1 MTLTPVCMPTWE
13 SWVRLQLMPGVGP
26 QTARRLLLQTGS
38 PEAALA
44 CVREGGV
51 SGRNRSSPSANTHAP
66 ADWRHTCARITDW
79 LASPRPGEQHAL
91 WTLDHPHYPA
101 ALREIPDPPL
111 CLFVRGQ
118 CRPLPERCVAL
129 VGSRNA
135 TRQGLDNARDFA
147 RTLADLGWCVVS
159 GLALGI
165 DGAAH
170 QGALASQQPDSTLA
184 VVGTGLDQTYPAQH
198 RLLADEIASRSLLMS
213 ELVPGTPPL
222 AVHFPR
228 RNRIIAG
235 LTRATV
241 VVEASLRSGSLITAN
256 QALEQG
262 RDVMAV
268 PGSIHSTQSRG
279 CHALIK
285 QGAKLVESIED
296 ILVELRH
303 PESRHPRDELALLAG
318 GPKVLSAE
326 PARSARS
333 LANTANHADCPP
345 PDDHRDIWEALG
357 LDPAPLETLCR
368 RIQQETAQVLAGL
381 LALELGGWV
390 ERLPGGR
397 FQRVR

>member
-1 MTLTPVCMPTWE
+1 MTPITNCMPTWE
-13 SWVRLQLMPGVGP
+13 SWVRLQLTPGLGP
-26 QTARRLLLQTGS
+26 QAVRRLLHHTGS

-44 CVREGGV
+44 GVREAGGRV
-51 SGRNRSSPSANTHAP
+51 LNPGPAP
-66 ADWRHTCARITDW
+66 TIAQPPTDWRQVCDRITDW

-91 WTLDHPHYPA
+91 WTLDHPQYPS

-118 CRPLPERCVAL
+118 CHAVSERCVAL

-135 TRQGLDNARDFA
+135 TRQGLENAKGFA
-147 RTLADLGWCVVS
+147 QALADRGWCVVS

-170 QGALASQQPDSTLA
+170 QGALASRLPGSTLA
-184 VVGTGLDQTYPAQH
+184 VVGTGPDQTYPAQH
-198 RLLADEIASRSLLMS
+198 RLLADEIASRSVVLS

-222 AVHFPR
+222 AFHFPR

-235 LTRATV
+235 LSQATL
-241 VVEASLRSGSLITAN
+241 VVEASLRSGSLITAQ
-256 QALEQG
+256 QALDQG

-268 PGSIHSTQSRG
+268 PGSIHATQSRG
-279 CHALIK
+279 CHALLK

-296 ILVELRH
+296 ILGELRD
-303 PESRHPRDELALLAG
+303 PGAGRADPGAQTGVPLGSDAPTRHHARLT
-318 GPKVLSAE
+318 
-326 PARSARS
+326 PA
-333 LANTANHADCPP
+333 PP
-345 PDDHRDIWEALG
+345 APDDHRDIWEALG
-357 LDPAPLETLCR
+357 LDPAPLETLCL

>member
-1 MTLTPVCMPTWE
+1 MTQTPDCMPTWE
-13 SWVRLQLMPGVGP
+13 SWVRLQLTPGVGP
-26 QTARRLLLQTGS
+26 QAVHRLLQQAGS

-44 CVREGGV
+44 CVREAGGA
-51 SGRNRSSPSANTHAP
+51 RLNRALSHALEHAP
-66 ADWRHTCARITDW
+66 ADWRQVCDRISDW
-79 LASPRPGEQHAL
+79 LAAPRPGEQHAL
-91 WTLDHPHYPA
+91 WTPDHPQYPA

-118 CRPLPERCVAL
+118 CRTVSERCVAL

-135 TRQGLDNARDFA
+135 TRQGLENAKGFA
-147 RTLADLGWCVVS
+147 QALAERGWCVVS

-170 QGALASQQPDSTLA
+170 QGALASQQAGGTLA
-184 VVGTGLDQTYPAQH
+184 VVGTGLDHTYPAQH
-198 RLLADEIASRSLLMS
+198 RLLADEIASRSVLLS
-213 ELVPGTPPL
+213 ELMPGTPPL
-222 AVHFPR
+222 AFHFPR

-235 LTRATV
+235 LSQATV
-241 VVEASLRSGSLITAN
+241 VVEASLRSGSLITAQ

-268 PGSIHSTQSRG
+268 PGSIHATQSRG
-279 CHALIK
+279 CHALLN

-296 ILVELRH
+296 ILVELRD
-303 PESRHPRDELALLAG
+303 SVTG
-318 GPKVLSAE
+318 STTYAE
-326 PARSARS
+326 QGTLPLEPGAPARPSALS
-333 LANTANHADCPP
+333 TPP
-345 PDDHRDIWEALG
+345 APDEHRDIWEALG
-357 LDPAPLETLCR
+357 LDPAPLETLCL

>member
-1 MTLTPVCMPTWE
+1 MTQTPNCMPTWE
-13 SWVRLQLMPGVGP
+13 SWVRLQLTPGVGS
-26 QTARRLLLQTGS
+26 QAVRRLLQHTGS

-44 CVREGGV
+44 GVREAGR
-51 SGRNRSSPSANTHAP
+51 SGLSRGSSQVLALPP
-66 ADWRHTCARITDW
+66 ADWRQVCDRITDW
-79 LASPRPGEQHAL
+79 LASPRAGEQHAL
-91 WTLDHPHYPA
+91 WTLDHPQYPA

-118 CRPLPERCVAL
+118 CQAVSERCVAL

-135 TRQGLDNARDFA
+135 TRQGLENAQGFA
-147 RTLADLGWCVVS
+147 QALADRGWCVVS

-170 QGALASQQPDSTLA
+170 QGALASRQPGGTLA

-198 RLLADEIASRSLLMS
+198 RLLADEIASRSVLLS

-222 AVHFPR
+222 AFHFPR

-235 LTRATV
+235 LSQATL
-241 VVEASLRSGSLITAN
+241 VVEASLRSGSLITAQ

-268 PGSIHSTQSRG
+268 PGSIHATQSRG
-279 CHALIK
+279 CHALLK

-296 ILVELRH
+296 ILVELRD
-303 PESRHPRDELALLAG
+303 PGADRVGLRDQAALPLAPAA
-318 GPKVLSAE
+318 PDA
-326 PARSARS
+326 PARHGVRTSPT
-333 LANTANHADCPP
+333 LPP

-357 LDPAPLETLCR
+357 LDPAPLEILCL
-368 RIQQETAQVLAGL
+368 RIQQETAHVLAGL

>member
-1 MTLTPVCMPTWE
+1 
-13 SWVRLQLMPGVGP
+13 
-26 QTARRLLLQTGS
+26 
-38 PEAALA
+38 
-44 CVREGGV
+44 
-51 SGRNRSSPSANTHAP
+51 
-66 ADWRHTCARITDW
+66 
-79 LASPRPGEQHAL
+79 
-91 WTLDHPHYPA
+91 
-101 ALREIPDPPL
+101 
-111 CLFVRGQ
+111 
-118 CRPLPERCVAL
+118 VAL

-147 RTLADLGWCVVS
+147 RTLATQGWCVVS

-170 QGALASQQPDSTLA
+170 QGALAARQAGGTLA

-198 RLLADEIASRSLLMS
+198 RLLADEIASRGLLMS
-213 ELVPGTPPL
+213 EFVPGTPPL
-222 AVHFPR
+222 AANFPR

-235 LTRATV
+235 LSQATV

-268 PGSIHSTQSRG
+268 PGSIHSPQSRG

-296 ILVELRH
+296 ILEELRQPASH
-303 PESRHPRDELALLAG
+303 TIPLDDDPPELPLAREPMPRAGTRQESR
-318 GPKVLSAE
+318 
-326 PARSARS
+326 
-333 LANTANHADCPP
+333 PP
-345 PDDHRDIWEALG
+345 PPPEHLDIWEALG
-357 LDPAPLETLCR
+357 LDPTPLEVLCR

-381 LALELGGWV
+381 LALELGGWI

>member
-1 MTLTPVCMPTWE
+1 MTQTPDCMPTWE
-13 SWVRLQLMPGVGP
+13 SWVRLQLTPGVGP
-26 QTARRLLLQTGS
+26 QAVRRLLHHTGS
-38 PEAALA
+38 PEAAWA
-44 CVREGGV
+44 CVREAGA
-51 SGRNRSSPSANTHAP
+51 SGLTPASSPSLAHAP
-66 ADWRHTCARITDW
+66 TDWRQVCDRITDW
-79 LASPRPGEQHAL
+79 LGSPRPGEQHAL
-91 WTLDHPHYPA
+91 WTLDHPQYPA

-118 CRPLPERCVAL
+118 CRAVGERCVAL

-135 TRQGLDNARDFA
+135 TRQGLENAKDFA
-147 RTLADLGWCVVS
+147 RALADGGWCVVS

-170 QGALASQQPDSTLA
+170 QGALASQQPGGTLA

-198 RLLADEIASRSLLMS
+198 RLLADEIASRSVLLS

-222 AVHFPR
+222 AFHFPR

-235 LTRATV
+235 LSQATV
-241 VVEASLRSGSLITAN
+241 VVEASLRSGSLITAH

-268 PGSIHSTQSRG
+268 PGSIHAPQSRG

-303 PESRHPRDELALLAG
+303 PVMPAASPLAQQTALPLASCA
-318 GPKVLSAE
+318 PPPST
-326 PARSARS
+326 S
-333 LANTANHADCPP
+333 LAIQPA

>member
-1 MTLTPVCMPTWE
+1 MKPIPDCSPAWE
-13 SWVRLQLMPGVGP
+13 SWVLLQLTPGVGP
-26 QTARRLLLQTGS
+26 QTVRRLLQHTGS
-38 PEAALA
+38 VQAALA
-44 CVREGGV
+44 CLREGAV
-51 SGRNRSSPSANTHAP
+51 PAPPLSPTQAP
-66 ADWRHTCARITDW
+66 ADWRQVCDRIADW
-79 LASPRPGEQHAL
+79 LACARPGEQHAL

-118 CRPLPERCVAL
+118 CRPPPQRSVAL

-147 RTLADLGWCVVS
+147 RTLADRGWCVVS

-170 QGALASQQPDSTLA
+170 QGALASRQVGSTLA

-198 RLLADEIASRSLLMS
+198 RLLGDEIASRGLLMS
-213 ELVPGTPPL
+213 EFVPGTAPL
-222 AVHFPR
+222 ASNFPR
-228 RNRIIAG
+228 RNRLIAG
-235 LTRATV
+235 LSRATV
-241 VVEASLRSGSLITAN
+241 VVEASLRSGSLITAH
-256 QALEQG
+256 QALDQG

-296 ILVELRH
+296 VLVELRH
-303 PESRHPRDELALLAG
+303 SVGSESSGSLVADGQPGWLPEMASCHQAEGPVPSGDTTSRLL
-318 GPKVLSAE
+318 
-326 PARSARS
+326 
-333 LANTANHADCPP
+333 P
-345 PDDHRDIWEALG
+345 PDEHRDIWEALG
-357 LDPAPLETLCR
+357 LDPAPLDILCR
-368 RIQQETAQVLAGL
+368 RIHQETAQVLAGL
-381 LALELGGWV
+381 LALELGGWI

>member
-1 MTLTPVCMPTWE
+1 MTTTLPCMPTWE
-13 SWVRLQLMPGVGP
+13 SWVRLHLTPGIGP
-26 QTARRLLLQTGS
+26 QAVQRLLNHCGSVQEALHCIKDGAAPGLSRLQTQ
-38 PEAALA
+38 ALA
-44 CVREGGV
+44 HVPV
-51 SGRNRSSPSANTHAP
+51 
-66 ADWRHTCARITDW
+66 DWRQLCDRISEW
-79 LASPRPGEQHAL
+79 LMCPRPGEQHAL

-101 ALREIPDPPL
+101 ALRETADPPL

-118 CRPLPERCVAL
+118 CQPIPQACVAV

-135 TRQGLDNARDFA
+135 TRQGLDNAQHFA
-147 RTLADLGWCVVS
+147 RSLADQGWCVVS

-170 QGALASQQPDSTLA
+170 QGALASQQSLCTLA

-198 RLLADEIASRSLLMS
+198 RVLGDEIASRGLLLS
-213 ELVPGTPPL
+213 ELMPGTPPL
-222 AVHFPR
+222 AAHFPK

-235 LTRATV
+235 LSHATL

-256 QALEQG
+256 LALEQG

-268 PGSIHSTQSRG
+268 PGSIHAVQSRG

-285 QGAKLVESIED
+285 QGAKLVESVDD
-296 ILVELRH
+296 ILVELH
-303 PESRHPRDELALLAG
+303 PLVGDPAITAQAQTVLPLETIADSPAQSAAL
-318 GPKVLSAE
+318 
-326 PARSARS
+326 
-333 LANTANHADCPP
+333 P
-345 PDDHRDIWEALG
+345 PDEHRDIWEALG

-381 LALELGGWV
+381 LALELGGWI

>member
-1 MTLTPVCMPTWE
+1 MTPMPDCMPTWE
-13 SWVRLQLMPGVGP
+13 SWVRLQLTPGIGP
-26 QTARRLLLQTGS
+26 QAVRRLLQQAGS

-44 CVREGGV
+44 CVREAGGAGPV
-51 SGRNRSSPSANTHAP
+51 RGSAAALAHTP
-66 ADWRHTCARITDW
+66 ADWRQVCDRITDW
-79 LASPRPGEQHAL
+79 LASPRPGEQHAV
-91 WTLDHPHYPA
+91 WTLDHPLYPA
-101 ALREIPDPPL
+101 SLREIPDPPL

-118 CRPLPERCVAL
+118 CHRVSTQCVAL
-129 VGSRNA
+129 VGSRHA
-135 TRQGLDNARDFA
+135 TRQGLENAKDFA

-170 QGALASQQPDSTLA
+170 QGALASQQPGGTLA
-184 VVGTGLDQTYPAQH
+184 VVGTGLDGTYPAQH
-198 RLLADEIASRSLLMS
+198 RLLADEIASRSVLLS

-222 AVHFPR
+222 AFHFPR
-228 RNRIIAG
+228 RNRLIAG
-235 LTRATV
+235 LSQATV
-241 VVEASLRSGSLITAN
+241 VVEASLRSGSLITAH

-268 PGSIHSTQSRG
+268 PGSIHAPQSRG

-303 PESRHPRDELALLAG
+303 TGPEPLSPGKPAAL
-318 GPKVLSAE
+318 PQPPSS
-326 PARSARS
+326 SAR
-333 LANTANHADCPP
+333 THALRADPAP
-345 PDDHRDIWEALG
+345 VPDEHRDIWEALG

>member
-1 MTLTPVCMPTWE
+1 MTQTPDCMPTWE
-13 SWVRLQLMPGVGP
+13 SWVRLQLTPGVGP
-26 QTARRLLLQTGS
+26 QAVRRLLQQAGS

-44 CVREGGV
+44 CVLEAGGA
-51 SGRNRSSPSANTHAP
+51 GLRHAPTHALVQPP
-66 ADWRHTCARITDW
+66 ADWRQVCDRIAEW

-91 WTLDHPHYPA
+91 WTLDHPQYPA
-101 ALREIPDPPL
+101 LLREIPDPPL

-118 CRPLPERCVAL
+118 CQAVSPRCVAL

-135 TRQGLDNARDFA
+135 TRQGLENAKAFA
-147 RTLADLGWCVVS
+147 RTLADRGWCVVS

-170 QGALASQQPDSTLA
+170 QGALASQQPGGTLA
-184 VVGTGLDQTYPAQH
+184 VVGTGLDDTYPAQH
-198 RLLADEIASRSLLMS
+198 RLLADEIASRSVVLS

-222 AVHFPR
+222 AFHFPR

-235 LTRATV
+235 LSQATL
-241 VVEASLRSGSLITAN
+241 VVEASLRSGSLITAQ

-296 ILVELRH
+296 ILLELHH
-303 PESRHPRDELALLAG
+303 PVTAAPALSGDLVALLRAHEA
-318 GPKVLSAE
+318 PTCSPVSASGHV
-326 PARSARS
+326 PV
-333 LANTANHADCPP
+333 
-345 PDDHRDIWEALG
+345 PDEHRHIWEALG
-357 LDPAPLETLCR
+357 LDPAPLEILCR

>member
-1 MTLTPVCMPTWE
+1 MTSIATPTTAWE
-13 SWVRLQLMPGVGP
+13 PWVRLQLTPGVGP
-26 QTARRLLLQTGS
+26 RTARQWVAHTGS
-38 PEAALA
+38 AAA
-44 CVREGGV
+44 AVSCIREGAVQGLPGLEKSL
-51 SGRNRSSPSANTHAP
+51 SGQASG
-66 ADWRHTCARITDW
+66 DWRQTCDAIADW

-91 WTLDHPHYPA
+91 WTPDHPDYPT
-101 ALREIPDPPL
+101 ALRDIADPPL

-118 CRPLPERCVAL
+118 CQPVPTQAVAV
-129 VGSRNA
+129 VGSRHA
-135 TRQGLDNARDFA
+135 TRQGQDNARDFS
-147 RTLADLGWCVVS
+147 RTLAERGWCVVS

-170 QGALASQQPDSTLA
+170 QGALAARQACSTVA

-198 RLLADEIASRSLLMS
+198 RLLADEIASRGMLLS
-213 ELVPGTPPL
+213 EYLPGTAPL
-222 AVHFPR
+222 AANFPR

-235 LTRATV
+235 LSRATL
-241 VVEASLRSGSLITAN
+241 VVEASLRSGSLITAH

-268 PGSIHSTQSRG
+268 PGSIHATQSRG

-285 QGAKLVESIED
+285 QGAKLVEAIED
-296 ILVELRH
+296 ILVELRD
-303 PESRHPRDELALLAG
+303 PWLTIP
-318 GPKVLSAE
+318 PK
-326 PARSARS
+326 
-333 LANTANHADCPP
+333 ADLKASPPLTPTFSQTVP
-345 PDDHRDIWEALG
+345 PDEHRDIWDALG

-381 LALELGGWV
+381 LALELGGWI

>member
-1 MTLTPVCMPTWE
+1 MTQTPDCMPTWE
-13 SWVRLQLMPGVGP
+13 SWVRLQLTPGVGP
-26 QTARRLLLQTGS
+26 QAVHRLLQHAGS
-38 PEAALA
+38 PEVALA
-44 CVREGGV
+44 CVREAGGSRLT
-51 SGRNRSSPSANTHAP
+51 SGLSHALEHAP
-66 ADWRHTCARITDW
+66 ADWRQVCDRISDW
-79 LASPRPGEQHAL
+79 LATPRSGERHAL
-91 WTLDHPHYPA
+91 WTLDHPQYPA

-118 CRPLPERCVAL
+118 CRAMSERCVAL

-135 TRQGLDNARDFA
+135 TRQGLENAKGFA
-147 RTLADLGWCVVS
+147 QALAERGWCVVS

-170 QGALASQQPDSTLA
+170 QGALASQQAGGTVA

-198 RLLADEIASRSLLMS
+198 RLLADEIASRSVLLS
-213 ELVPGTPPL
+213 EFVPGTPPL
-222 AVHFPR
+222 AFHFPR

-235 LTRATV
+235 LSRATL
-241 VVEASLRSGSLITAN
+241 VVEASLRSGSLITAQ

-268 PGSIHSTQSRG
+268 PGSIHATQSRG

-296 ILVELRH
+296 ILGELRD
-303 PESRHPRDELALLAG
+303 PVMAPLVSG
-318 GPKVLSAE
+318 E
-326 PARSARS
+326 PAA
-333 LANTANHADCPP
+333 LPP
-345 PDDHRDIWEALG
+345 PPGTPARHRAQPTSAAPDEHRDIWEALG
-357 LDPAPLETLCR
+357 LDPTPLETLCA

>member
-1 MTLTPVCMPTWE
+1 MTQTPDCMPTWE
-13 SWVRLQLMPGVGP
+13 SWVRLQLTPGVGP
-26 QTARRLLLQTGS
+26 QVVRRLLAHTGS

-44 CVREGGV
+44 GVREAAG
-51 SGRNRSSPSANTHAP
+51 SSLNHELSHAPAHTP
-66 ADWRHTCARITDW
+66 ADWRQVCDRITDW
-79 LASPRPGEQHAL
+79 LATPRAGEQHAL
-91 WTLDHPHYPA
+91 WTLDHPQYPA

-118 CRPLPERCVAL
+118 CRAVSERCVAL

-135 TRQGLDNARDFA
+135 TRQGLENAKGFA
-147 RTLADLGWCVVS
+147 QALADRGWCVVS

-170 QGALASQQPDSTLA
+170 QGALASGQAGGTLA

-198 RLLADEIASRSLLMS
+198 RRLADEIASRSVLLS

-222 AVHFPR
+222 AFHFPR
-228 RNRIIAG
+228 RNRILAG
-235 LTRATV
+235 LSQATL
-241 VVEASLRSGSLITAN
+241 VVEASLRSGSLITAQ

-268 PGSIHSTQSRG
+268 PGSIHATQTRG

-296 ILVELRH
+296 ILVELRD
-303 PESRHPRDELALLAG
+303 PAAVFGAPGEPTALPLASDATARH
-318 GPKVLSAE
+318 
-326 PARSARS
+326 SARLS
-333 LANTANHADCPP
+333 SIPPP

-357 LDPAPLETLCR
+357 LDPAPLETLCQ
-368 RIQQETAQVLAGL
+368 RIQQETAHVLAGL